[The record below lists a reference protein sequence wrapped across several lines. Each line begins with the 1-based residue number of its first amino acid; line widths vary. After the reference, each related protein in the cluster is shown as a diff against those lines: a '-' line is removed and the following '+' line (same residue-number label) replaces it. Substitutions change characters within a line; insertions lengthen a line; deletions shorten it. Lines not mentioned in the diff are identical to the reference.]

1 MAYGNER
8 SIAGE
13 RVIVTGATNGIGKE
27 LARGLVHRGALVTLM
42 ARNPAKADA
51 TADELASEPGAAG
64 RPEIVIADLG
74 ELTSV
79 RKAAREIDE
88 RYDRIDTLV
97 NNAGVHLPVPQ
108 TSADGFDLMMA
119 TNHFGPFLLTN
130 LLLDK
135 LRASAPSRIVITGS
149 EAHHFCRR
157 PAVATL
163 GDPVHYS
170 TLSSQLRY
178 GQSKLMNLLFTAEL
192 GRRLGGAGVTANAFC
207 PGLVSTGLVG
217 DRPQVRMALDA
228 VARTPLVR
236 RPEQGARM
244 GLRLVLDPAL
254 AGVTGQFF
262 SSTPGSGL
270 LPKARSRRDDA
281 YQRQVWD
288 KTAGLVGLAG

>member
-8 SIAGE
+8 PVAGE
-13 RVIVTGATNGIGKE
+13 RVVVTGATSGIGKE
-27 LARGLVHRGALVTLM
+27 LARGLVDRGALVTLV

-51 TADELASEPGAAG
+51 TADELAKAPGAADQ
-64 RPEIVIADLG
+64 PDVVIADLG
-74 ELTSV
+74 DLASV
-79 RKAAREIDE
+79 RKAARELDN

-97 NNAGVHLPVPQ
+97 NNAGVHLPVAQ
-108 TSADGFDLMMA
+108 TSVDGFDLMMA
-119 TNHFGPFLLTN
+119 TNHLGPFLLTN

-135 LRASAPSRIVITGS
+135 MRASGPSRIVITGS

-157 PAVATL
+157 PDVARL
-163 GDPVHYS
+163 AEPARYS
-170 TLSSQLRY
+170 TLGSQMRY

-192 GRRLGGAGVTANAFC
+192 GRRLHGSGVTANTFC
-207 PGLVSTGLVG
+207 PGLVATGLVG
-217 DRPQVRMALDA
+217 DRPQVRAVLDA

-254 AGVTGQFF
+254 AGVTGRFF

-270 LPKARSRRDDA
+270 LPKARSRRDGA

-288 KTAGLVGLAG
+288 KTAALVGLER